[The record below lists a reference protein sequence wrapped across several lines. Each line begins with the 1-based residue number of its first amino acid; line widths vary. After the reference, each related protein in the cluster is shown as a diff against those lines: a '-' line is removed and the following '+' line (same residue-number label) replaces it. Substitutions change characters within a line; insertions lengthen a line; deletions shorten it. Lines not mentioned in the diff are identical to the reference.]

1 MEKKENNKLFIN
13 IHKDLSISV
22 RTSNILK
29 NQGIIFIKDLIQC
42 NEKEILSFPGAGKG
56 TIKEIQDI
64 LRDLPVTS
72 FTQEIKYNKP
82 EDYEKKVGINI
93 LNDWPLSERTFNVLK
108 NEQIIYLGDLLSFNL
123 NSLLK
128 FKNFGRK
135 SLNEIKEFLDK
146 ENVKDFSVDAEEWTK
161 IREDLVLKD
170 KNKQILEID
179 TENNLRGVRKTL
191 FNDFNEF
198 KKNYFLQKKII
209 IKKDIANDELQRLI
223 LDDIDYFQSL
233 LSDKMKLIFKGRYAY
248 MQNFETLENLGKKL
262 KVTRERIRQNERDIN
277 KALIKI
283 GKIDK
288 YSLVEF
294 FNKYNSISFHKLFP
308 LLDKNFTNT
317 SHSNSGGDIT
327 RDRLVV
333 FMENYCG
340 VKENYF
346 TTPERELWN
355 FNSEKLKQIFEFTS
369 SGVSNDNFI
378 EVIKDNYGYDDF
390 T

>member
-1 MEKKENNKLFIN
+1 
-13 IHKDLSISV
+13 
-22 RTSNILK
+22 
-29 NQGIIFIKDLIQC
+29 
-42 NEKEILSFPGAGKG
+42 
-56 TIKEIQDI
+56 
-64 LRDLPVTS
+64 
-72 FTQEIKYNKP
+72 
-82 EDYEKKVGINI
+82 
-93 LNDWPLSERTFNVLK
+93 
-108 NEQIIYLGDLLSFNL
+108 
-123 NSLLK
+123 
-128 FKNFGRK
+128 
-135 SLNEIKEFLDK
+135 
-146 ENVKDFSVDAEEWTK
+146 
-161 IREDLVLKD
+161 
-170 KNKQILEID
+170 
-179 TENNLRGVRKTL
+179 
-191 FNDFNEF
+191 
-198 KKNYFLQKKII
+198 
-209 IKKDIANDELQRLI
+209 
-223 LDDIDYFQSL
+223 
-233 LSDKMKLIFKGRYAY
+233 

-288 YSLVEF
+288 YSIVEF

-378 EVIKDNYGYDDF
+378 EVIEDLKMVDASLFDLFWCCSLVYIFRLQICPESQSFFYSCYFFFIHLF
-390 T
+390 TACRNGTTAHSYNSF